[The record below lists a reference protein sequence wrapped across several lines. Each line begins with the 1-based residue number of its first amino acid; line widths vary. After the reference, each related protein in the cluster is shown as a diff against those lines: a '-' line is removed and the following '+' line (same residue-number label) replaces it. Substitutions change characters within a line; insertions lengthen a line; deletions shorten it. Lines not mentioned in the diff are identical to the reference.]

1 MATYAPADRII
12 RQIKEEAAKKN
23 PSHENI
29 KQLIEDYFI
38 KLTSQLNPAVINAAI
53 ASAIKT
59 VICLNNPWNQF
70 EKEGSFKFV
79 FVLIISVSSMR
90 M

>member
-1 MATYAPADRII
+1 MAAYAPADRII
-12 RQIKEEAAKKN
+12 RQIKEETAKKN
-23 PSHENI
+23 PSHDNV

-59 VICLNNPWNQF
+59 VICLNSPWNQF
-70 EKEGSFKFV
+70 EKEGSYMCFRLLKNNV
-79 FVLIISVSSMR
+79 DISS
-90 M
+90 